1 MAAFDACVREYLNEN
16 AQRRMAVGDPLK
28 IILENFEEGRLE
40 QLEVEN
46 SPKRESFGTRNL
58 TFSREIYIDREDF
71 MEDPPKKF
79 FRLSP
84 GKEVRLRYAYLIRC
98 KEVVKDTEGKIIE
111 LRCTYD
117 PETKGGSAPDGRKV
131 KGILH
136 WVSSHD
142 AINAE
147 IRFYSKLFNTEQPGK
162 SGELIDDLNKESILV
177 TKTVNWNHLYLN
189 LVAKTYSLSDWVI
202 FVKIRLV
209 TNQPYF

>member
-1 MAAFDACVREYLNEN
+1 
-16 AQRRMAVGDPLK
+16 
-28 IILENFEEGRLE
+28 
-40 QLEVEN
+40 
-46 SPKRESFGTRNL
+46 
-58 TFSREIYIDREDF
+58 
-71 MEDPPKKF
+71 MEDAIEAFADHIIETKLEDIPSDVIKAAKTCILDTIGVGLAGSIGPYVEELVSTFGNSVIDPKNF
-79 FRLSP
+79 ARVIGQNIRLSP

-162 SGELIDDLNKESILV
+162 SGELIDDLNKESILIH
-177 TKTVNWNHLYLN
+177 KNCKLEPSLLKFGCEETV
-189 LVAKTYSLSDWVI
+189 
-202 FVKIRLV
+202 
-209 TNQPYF
+209 